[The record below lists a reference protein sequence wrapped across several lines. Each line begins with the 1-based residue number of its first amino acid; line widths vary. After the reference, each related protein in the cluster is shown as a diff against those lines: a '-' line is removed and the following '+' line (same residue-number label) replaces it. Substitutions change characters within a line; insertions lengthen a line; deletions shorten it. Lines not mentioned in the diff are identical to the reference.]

1 MTTTPGFSLDDFLQQ
16 RWRTVAERAGERR
29 AALLQSIAEKTEQR
43 GFGEGA
49 PAARFANLCLALGP
63 GFETRP
69 ENEWALAIL
78 LNEALEPWVRLHQL
92 VVQAV
97 AHLQRRGSE
106 GRALADRLHHNDGWL
121 LDQFEPAQTVRRR
134 VPALRRSACD
144 LEAVELRLLDSGF
157 RHEYRRVVGQ
167 PGQWQRVAVEVPA
180 PVRINAQH
188 PAPERVTVL
197 TRSEADGAPV
207 RVQLRTAHHA
217 HCALGLHPAIE
228 WQQPSSGR
236 ERWQDEAA
244 RSASWALAV
253 PPDTGPPRL
262 LQTGWHAISL
272 VQVESCGVR
281 DEGQPLGSLALQ
293 LWAYPARQHLLTLER
308 DGRWAFDL
316 KAAGVTAS
324 PSAVAPSRLRLERDG
339 AVLAVPAWQHGFD
352 EGLRDALAQGLQQ
365 VLQAWQQRVQE
376 ATLQAEFGFFE
387 GRSCLSWGWREG
399 PRGLASP
406 PVQRVVAEFDCKAA
420 GELHLH
426 GVVEFGG
433 ARAQLHL
440 RAGGLSELQTTVER
454 LQADVDLLGALQP
467 TVQRWRWPFKLEH
480 DALADDSA
488 VLLAEIGPCSGALVG
503 SLGLRPSPLVGG
515 AWEWFVTLALE
526 PVAARVVVHDPLLGR
541 SEAHLALLGST
552 SLLDWS
558 LL

>member
-1 MTTTPGFSLDDFLQQ
+1 MTTAPGFSLDDFLQQ
-16 RWRTVAERAGERR
+16 RWLAVAERAGDRR
-29 AALLQSIAEKTEQR
+29 AALLQTIAERGAQR
-43 GFGEGA
+43 GFGDGVQ
-49 PAARFANLCLALGP
+49 AARFANLCLALGP

-78 LNEALEPWVRLHQL
+78 LNEALEPWARLHQL
-92 VVQAV
+92 VAQALV
-97 AHLQRRGSE
+97 HLKRRGSE
-106 GRALADRLHHNDGWL
+106 GQALAQRLQHNDQLL
-121 LDQFEPAQTVRRR
+121 LDRFEPEQGGRRR

-144 LEAVELRLLDSGF
+144 LEAVELRLRDTGF
-157 RHEYRRVVGQ
+157 RQEYRRVVGQ

-180 PVRINAQH
+180 AVRINAQH

-197 TRSEADGAPV
+197 AQAEGAGAPV
-207 RVQLRTAHHA
+207 RVQVRTAHHA

-228 WQQPSSGR
+228 WQQPAAGR
-236 ERWQDEAA
+236 ERWQGEAA
-244 RSASWALAV
+244 RTASWPLAV

-262 LQTGWHAISL
+262 LQTGWHLISRL
-272 VQVESCGVR
+272 QVESCGLR

-293 LWAYPARQHLLTLER
+293 VWAYPARQHLLTLER
-308 DGRWAFDL
+308 EGRWAFDL
-316 KAAGVTAS
+316 KAAGATAD
-324 PSAVAPSRLRLERDG
+324 PTALKPSRIRLERDG
-339 AVLAVPAWQHGFD
+339 AALAVPAWQQGFD
-352 EGLRDALAQGLQQ
+352 EGLRDALGQGLQQ
-365 VLQAWQQRVQE
+365 VLQAWQHRVQE
-376 ATLQAEFGFFE
+376 ASLQAEFGLFE
-387 GRSCLSWGWREG
+387 GRAGLTWGWREG
-399 PRGLASP
+399 PRGLVSP

-433 ARAQLHL
+433 ARARLHL
-440 RAGGLSELQTTVER
+440 RAEGLSELQATVER

-467 TVQRWRWPFKLEH
+467 TVLRWRWPFKLEH

-488 VLLAEIGPCSGALVG
+488 VLLAEVGPCSGALVG
-503 SLGLRPSPLVGG
+503 SLGLRPNPLVGG

-552 SLLDWS
+552 TVLDWS
-558 LL
+558 LG